1 MEEYDDVDTEKSRN
15 KGGGLALDNDRAQ
28 PFRCSVDRRRETGL
42 PAADNCHIVFARA
55 RTGLQTEP
63 ICNIA
68 RVLQLTPVG
77 KPMASRYHGKAPN
90 EHNCNF
96 SCNISSV
103 VANSYT
109 PVGVS
114 TYGRQTDLPR
124 RLCASS
130 IVEAPAIISSSVV

>member
-96 SCNISSV
+96 SCNISSM

-109 PVGVS
+109 PVGGAP
-114 TYGRQTDLPR
+114 TEGRPICHFDSVP
-124 RLCASS
+124 SS
-130 IVEAPAIISSSVV
+130 IVEAPAIISSRVV